1 MYFIMRPNHYQQPIQ
16 ALLLFQILIVYVE
29 AVMQLFLSNSRQE
42 KRRKGITVSTS
53 KFGSLF
59 DCLFQ
64 EEIRG
69 HTCIDTLLT
78 QL

>member
-29 AVMQLFLSNSRQE
+29 AVMQFFLSNSRQE

-53 KFGSLF
+53 KFGSF
-59 DCLFQ
+59 
-64 EEIRG
+64 
-69 HTCIDTLLT
+69 TLSSILLSPPIT
-78 QL
+78 AQK